1 MPDIDLSNKIPTTA
15 LWIKV
20 HYEMKAVKPGA
31 ELIARVWSGVLDQA
45 VVIKGE
51 SGEAFVKL
59 NKPQVLSYQRPV
71 TVSLQLKV
79 TGYKEAESN

>member
-1 MPDIDLSNKIPTTA
+1 LGF
-15 LWIKV
+15 W
-20 HYEMKAVKPGA
+20 GF
-31 ELIARVWSGVLDQA
+31 GVLDQA